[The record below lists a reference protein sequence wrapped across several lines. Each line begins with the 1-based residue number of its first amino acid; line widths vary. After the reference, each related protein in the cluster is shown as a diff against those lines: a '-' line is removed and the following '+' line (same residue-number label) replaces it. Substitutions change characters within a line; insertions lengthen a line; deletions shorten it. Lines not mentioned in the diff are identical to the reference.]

1 MAVAGLGLSRRR
13 RILRAAWPPRPR
25 GRLVA
30 LGRYGQLRLQRAEL
44 PGRVEVA
51 WVVRNFAAHVE
62 KEAALQWVKET
73 FWGFFDE

>member
-1 MAVAGLGLSRRR
+1 M
-13 RILRAAWPPRPR
+13 P
-25 GRLVA
+25 
-30 LGRYGQLRLQRAEL
+30 LGRWGQLQLQRAEL

-73 FWGFFDE
+73 LWGFFDDEQVEEVSIFQHFGV